1 MKNLNLY
8 ITESLKSKS
17 YKKLSEALKDF
28 LDLEETSIN
37 YEYDKKVNK
46 YIFGL

>member
-8 ITESLKSKS
+8 IAESLKSKS

-28 LDLEETSIN
+28 FRS
-37 YEYDKKVNK
+37 
-46 YIFGL
+46 